1 MRLVPWPS
9 IGSSLKLGTRGS
21 PLALAQAH
29 ELRQRLVATWASS
42 RRSEVEIVV
51 IRTSGDR
58 ITDRALAD
66 AGGKGLFTKELD
78 EALLDRRIDI
88 AVHSAKDLPTLLPTG
103 IGIAGYLPREDA
115 RDALIAPRFG
125 GLDKLPRGALIGTAS
140 VRREAQLKRLR
151 PDLAV
156 RLLRG
161 NVDTRLRKLAEGEC
175 DATLLALAGLKR
187 LGRAG
192 RGDRNSRCRAFHPG
206 RRPRRHRARHTRR
219 GCALCFAACA
229 RARCARPERA
239 LAAERAFLHGLDGSC
254 RTPTCRACGARGLAR
269 LRFRGLALEQDGTDA
284 VEVAREGAAGMPSRS
299 APMPRSSFSRGS
311 RPESSRRAREWARL
325 RRERMST
332 RGEP

>member
-1 MRLVPWPS
+1 MPDTR
-9 IGSSLKLGTRGS
+9 SSLRLGTRGS

-29 ELRQRLVATWASS
+29 ELRRRLAEARVLGE
-42 RRSEVEIVV
+42 SETEIVV

-58 ITDRALAD
+58 ITDRSLAE

-78 EALLDRRIDI
+78 EALLDKRIDV
-88 AVHSAKDLPTLLPTG
+88 AVHSAKDLPTLLPEG

-187 LGRAG
+187 LSREAEVTEILDVGRFLPAVG
-192 RGDRNSRCRAFHPG
+192 QGAIALATRVADARVASRLAPVLDG
-206 RRPRRHRARHTRR
+206 ST
-219 GCALCFAACA
+219 
-229 RARCARPERA
+229 ERS

-254 RTPTCRACGARGLAR
+254 RTPIAGHAVLAGGR
-269 LRFRGLALEQDGTDA
+269 LRFRGLALKQDGTNA
-284 VEVAREGAAGMPSRS
+284 VEVAREGAAEDAGKLG
-299 APMPRSSFSRGS
+299 ADAAA
-311 RPESSRRAREWARL
+311 ELLARL
-325 RRERMST
+325 PPGILAARV
-332 RGEP
+332 